1 MKSFAAA
8 VLFIAGILAAPSP
21 NAKAIRSPLC
31 PGGLESNPQCCSTDV
46 LGIADLDCAN
56 PSSPVTDVQSF
67 RAVCAAGGQ
76 RARCCAIPVA
86 GQALLCESP
95 VGI

>member
-1 MKSFAAA
+1 MKSFVIAT
-8 VLFIAGILAAPSP
+8 LFVINALAAPSP
-21 NAKAIRSPLC
+21 NVKAMRSPLC
-31 PGGLESNPQCCSTDV
+31 PGGLDSNPQCCSTDV

-56 PSSPVTDVQSF
+56 PTDPVTDPQSF
-67 RAVCAAGGQ
+67 QAVCAAGGQ
-76 RARCCAIPVA
+76 RARCCAIPIA